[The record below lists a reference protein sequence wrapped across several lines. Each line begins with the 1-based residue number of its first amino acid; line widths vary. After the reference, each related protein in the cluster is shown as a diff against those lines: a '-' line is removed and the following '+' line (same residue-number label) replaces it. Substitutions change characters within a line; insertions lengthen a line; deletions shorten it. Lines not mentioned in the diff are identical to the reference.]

1 MVAMV
6 LALVVAITVHE
17 ASHALIA
24 TSQGDHTARSHGRL
38 SLNPLRHMDPVG
50 TVMLFLIGFGWG
62 RPVPV
67 NPTWLKSGPR
77 IGTALVA
84 LAGPASNFLTAAL
97 VALPIRLGFL
107 AWHSP
112 FSYRPFSQTTP
123 EWLVADFIAWLA
135 YFNVVLGVFNLI
147 PLAPL
152 DGFKVALGALPREM
166 ARSFARLEPYGP
178 GILMTLLLLGM
189 IPMFGFGLGDII
201 RPAITAVSLL
211 LVGRPL

>member
-1 MVAMV
+1 MV

-24 TSQGDHTARSHGRL
+24 TSQGDYTARSHGRL

-50 TVMLFLIGFGWG
+50 TVMLFLVGFGWG

-67 NPTWLKSGPR
+67 DPTWLKSGPR

-123 EWLVADFIAWLA
+123 EWLAADFIAWLA

-178 GILMTLLLLGM
+178 GILMTLLILGM
-189 IPMFGFGLGDII
+189 IPMFGFGLGDIV
-201 RPAITAVSLL
+201 RPAVTAVSLL
-211 LVGRPL
+211 LVGKPL